1 MSFRQFGGKT
11 SYDKNREIK
20 VKTIVSNKSY
30 TDELE
35 SPLYIRDVSFTDNV
49 SILNNLH
56 VDKNVNITGNLTIG
70 NDEDDSTSLF
80 YNNVYLKKNGF
91 IDGSLNINTFLKV
104 GDISNIIGN
113 NNMNPLV
120 KFITYSENGTS
131 NTRIDLEAK
140 DISDNYNGTASF
152 ILEPSQF
159 GGDYDLNFWIGPHK
173 QYDRTLSI
181 TSIEKDGKLENY
193 IFANAGLNL
202 LNESSF
208 EIPLLTQPGTIQY
221 DTTSKYIRLW
231 NGTNWEEVGKVIK
244 SVQSDNKVN
253 WIESESD
260 IGTIE
265 YLDGNVKIAIAPKI
279 SIQYPQ
285 QIVQPLLLR
294 KTTTNDGIEYSSII
308 GGTSGSDKLAFNND
322 NTTTKQ
328 YGKITN
334 IRDFIRDP
342 TVLHINF
349 KYDFTDSNNPVT
361 ATRQNINANA
371 NQFIIPDSSNT
382 WISPLTTTDVSN
394 SIDDIIENYIIDKGV
409 SINTITSILSNSIT
423 LQEAI
428 FYVTCKHI
436 GDNDFLAC
444 KLKYIDESVSTTI
457 TAIGDL
463 SLSSIQSDICENS
476 VPTDENVFFFG
487 PTDTFSRNSEDDNY
501 YQFGIKMHF
510 ITPIT
515 ISQLKYNTQLLFG
528 RCFKKDTIGET
539 INRDGFFTFEQI
551 YVVINALGV
560 NAEKYKLSVGVDNP
574 VAKLHVESDLE
585 RQPAVQ
591 ITQNLGNQPEEA
603 DAALIIESTNA
614 NYGVVEIREL
624 NKDISTS
631 LFAGSGTTYSWLSRY
646 NQIVTQPPALS
657 IASGTVTN
665 VSINNVGIKEPNPV
679 ADLHIH
685 ESFQIGNK
693 YSDSGYIFNTYNGF
707 GDAYGEVLVL
717 GDYDDHTGIAF
728 LQMRPDVIKY
738 TTTIESVNG
747 DLSIRTGDISFNGTD
762 YYGINYMTT
771 AYFDQS
777 GNIGIGTTDPSG
789 VLHIIRNNNE
799 ADSESLKSNVI
810 LDNNSAE
817 GYSAFR
823 LRNDQS
829 SLGGDAV
836 LFYNGSN
843 RTIDGGNNTLTLRN
857 DSGDVRIQS
866 KGGFGKQKEGIFV
879 QSNTQHVGIGT
890 NNPISRI
897 SFSDSIASG
906 LYESHIN
913 EHAPTDQKVWFN
925 QYSDDS
931 LINYIANDTNSTST
945 EWLKVTR
952 EGMNIVDILFPS
964 GDITLHKT
972 PLASGTTKST
982 ISLRSDDTSSMYGGK
997 ISGYIDEEVGSGLI
1011 LTSTNNNH
1019 DRNEI
1024 TITDG
1029 NVNINGLLNVNG
1041 ISLEDSIEKKTGKY
1055 NIPTTS
1061 GTANWWKLGFFKANQ
1076 DGQTFMMKSYL
1087 HFGFNAEDSQD
1098 MVIEIYFK
1106 TSNSRSLTPS
1116 GFAGNSWYYVYGNNN
1131 YQHSIKWVSD
1141 KPGIDAEYFTLYM
1154 NLPEYTNNSHY
1165 IVSHSE
1171 GTLWDITESEIT
1183 TDPGSDGA
1191 SVHASLYKY
1200 NIVGGNVG
1208 IGTTTPDSTL
1218 VVGDKSSNNAS
1229 ILKVE
1234 SKGLAGIEINGD
1246 ALDSTGEPDGA
1257 YLVLTQDGEGDIQLQ
1272 LSTVQNAGQ
1281 DGRGNSYTGTTAN
1294 STLIASKY
1302 SVGKLHIGTNR
1313 IVGMTMDGTQ
1323 RVGIGTSSPTQT
1335 LEVNGNIALGH
1346 RWNGAT
1352 NTTDV
1357 NLGKLA
1363 ANGSWGDG
1371 ACYITFKDKS
1381 NTPSD
1386 ANSGTS
1392 MIFNTHQWGVS
1403 TAERMRIAGNGN
1415 VGIGTTDPKT
1425 TLDIHGGLGITGWV
1439 NPEFKAGGGKGL
1451 WLGNND
1457 TYTFMFGYNYDTG
1470 NGPKNIVLQEPGG
1483 NVGIGTISPE
1493 ARLTVLGTNANGG
1506 IEVMQASSNHKLRF
1520 IANTDAWWWNPLTRA
1535 GDNAII
1541 FTDGT
1546 ESSSG
1551 SKLILAPW
1559 SSNSS
1564 GMIID
1569 YQGNV
1574 SITGSFKASKI
1585 ESAFDTRE
1593 LKPSSIATSSFN
1605 VGFGSFNNNN
1615 TSAWADIIHLN
1626 TYADHSGGNQN
1637 AIFVNKSTIGM
1648 RIYQGDFQSTSNY
1661 TAYKDVVLAD
1671 TNGSVTIL
1679 ESTGTS
1685 ASSTKGTLTLEHNN
1699 NGGSSSI
1706 VFPSKTNRG
1715 SDYGYINFS
1724 DDGAVNGTDTENS
1737 LLTIGVE
1744 NDADS
1749 KNADEI
1755 AIRMSGDYA
1764 MYFRYDRNVGIGTTN
1779 PSKKVTIDSGDLLF
1793 TGNYSPVLALNGD
1806 NTSNKPKFVIGEQQ
1820 KYGLALEWDSGV
1832 TVYYKGYHNQD
1843 IFGDTSTTIGSINTQ
1858 IGTFTWNKE
1867 FEVNGGW
1874 VRVYGN
1880 KGLYFENHGGGWFM
1894 SDSTWIRSYGNKN
1907 VYINEMLRADGGLQV
1922 GENGTKFIV
1931 NNSGHVGIGT
1941 TSPYGNLSVT
1951 GNTMGITPNSAG
1963 IHIGGQSNGDYKI
1976 EITSV
1981 SASTNS
1987 YIDFGYPN
1995 VDFRGRILY
2004 SNSSNTMD
2012 IYTSSKR
2019 VVSISDTLTTINNVH
2034 IGVYD
2039 KNPEY
2044 AQFKHSSLP
2053 DDGKHYAFLQSA
2065 TGYSYMN
2072 CSPGQSLLFRSNNE
2086 TIMEIKSGQAS
2097 LNGNL
2102 IVSENITAFS
2112 DGRYKENVKPLMESL
2127 PKLCKLRG
2135 VYFNFK
2141 HNPNKKQ
2148 IGFIAQEVEKEYPEL
2163 VLDKDDKKTLNYQN
2177 MSAVLL
2183 EGIKELNEKVEKER
2197 REKNELKVQNE
2208 NLQKRI
2214 ELLENTL
2221 NTIVIRLDTL
2231 EKNKATLL

>member
-140 DISDNYNGTASF
+140 DISNNYNGTASF

-173 QYDRTLSI
+173 QDDRTLSI

-193 IFANAGLNL
+193 IFANSGLNL

-334 IRDFIRDP
+334 MRDFIRDP
-342 TVLHINF
+342 TVLHIDF

-591 ITQNLGNQPEEA
+591 ITQNLGNQQEEA

-631 LFAGSGTTYSWLSRY
+631 LFAGSGTTYSWLSRF

-657 IASGTVTN
+657 IASGTATN

-843 RTIDGGNNTLTLRN
+843 RSIDGGNNTLTLRN

-913 EHAPTDQKVWFN
+913 EHAPTDQKIWFN

-931 LINYIANDTNSTST
+931 LINYIVNDTNSSST

-1106 TSNSRSLTPS
+1106 TSNSRSLTSS

-1281 DGRGNSYTGTTAN
+1281 DGRGNSYTGTTTN

-1313 IVGMTMDGTQ
+1313 IVGMTMDGSQ

-1357 NLGKLA
+1357 NLGKLG
-1363 ANGSWGDG
+1363 ANGSWGAEHG
-1371 ACYITFKDKS
+1371 GCYITFKDKS

-1403 TAERMRIAGNGN
+1403 TAERMRIAGNG
-1415 VGIGTTDPKT
+1415 
-1425 TLDIHGGLGITGWV
+1425 
-1439 NPEFKAGGGKGL
+1439 
-1451 WLGNND
+1451 
-1457 TYTFMFGYNYDTG
+1457 
-1470 NGPKNIVLQEPGG
+1470 
-1483 NVGIGTISPE
+1483 
-1493 ARLTVLGTNANGG
+1493 
-1506 IEVMQASSNHKLRF
+1506 
-1520 IANTDAWWWNPLTRA
+1520 
-1535 GDNAII
+1535 
-1541 FTDGT
+1541 
-1546 ESSSG
+1546 
-1551 SKLILAPW
+1551 
-1559 SSNSS
+1559 
-1564 GMIID
+1564 
-1569 YQGNV
+1569 
-1574 SITGSFKASKI
+1574 
-1585 ESAFDTRE
+1585 
-1593 LKPSSIATSSFN
+1593 
-1605 VGFGSFNNNN
+1605 
-1615 TSAWADIIHLN
+1615 
-1626 TYADHSGGNQN
+1626 
-1637 AIFVNKSTIGM
+1637 
-1648 RIYQGDFQSTSNY
+1648 
-1661 TAYKDVVLAD
+1661 
-1671 TNGSVTIL
+1671 
-1679 ESTGTS
+1679 
-1685 ASSTKGTLTLEHNN
+1685 
-1699 NGGSSSI
+1699 
-1706 VFPSKTNRG
+1706 
-1715 SDYGYINFS
+1715 
-1724 DDGAVNGTDTENS
+1724 
-1737 LLTIGVE
+1737 
-1744 NDADS
+1744 
-1749 KNADEI
+1749 
-1755 AIRMSGDYA
+1755 
-1764 MYFRYDRNVGIGTTN
+1764 NVGIGTTN

-2044 AQFKHSSLP
+2044 TQFKHSSLP